1 MLDQNNGYEFAG
13 PGRKRRERLALA
25 NIEQS
30 FTPRTI
36 KQKTVSKS
44 LSERTP
50 KRETRDI
57 TERGLKSKIRLL
69 TLQTETFK
77 EVCDELRRANIS
89 ASGIL
94 VSNQRTA
101 MREIIALL
109 TAEGLIDEQRLE
121 HYRRQYKRDRKG

>member
-1 MLDQNNGYEFAG
+1 M
-13 PGRKRRERLALA
+13 
-25 NIEQS
+25 
-30 FTPRTI
+30 
-36 KQKTVSKS
+36 
-44 LSERTP
+44 
-50 KRETRDI
+50 
-57 TERGLKSKIRLL
+57 KSKIRLL